1 MDRCMHQN
9 SVGPIRFEALHSFL
23 ATMSRTVVHYPEHTP
38 SRLVGF
44 LSHDIFDKAI
54 SRPNAVLDFATTEES
69 PLVHIPRRQVR
80 PGSVSLIFVLNSHR
94 ETGRWRQR
102 KVFTLPCL
110 NAGFFVCGNDEFSQS
125 QFLALPNPS
134 IEIQD
139 PPGLFGKLRVAREN
153 PTAVTPWPQCIG
165 TQPAPQ
171 CCATHIGNDTLGN
184 HFSPNVSDRESRQ
197 RQTETIRK
205 FTGQG
210 LYLDYDAGGESG
222 PTARRAAVPQDLAAS
237 PGRIAFATCLRFV
250 EEYRGVMQ

>member
-1 MDRCMHQN
+1 MDRRMYQN
-9 SVGPIRFEALHSFL
+9 GVGPLQSEALHSFL
-23 ATMSRTVVHYPEHTP
+23 ATMSRTVVHDPEHTP

-44 LSHDIFDKAI
+44 LCHDVSDKLV
-54 SRPNAVLDFATTEES
+54 SRPNAVLDFAATKEP

-80 PGSVSLIFVLNSHR
+80 PGPVSLVFVLNSHR

-102 KVFTLPCL
+102 KVFALPCL

-125 QFLALPNPS
+125 QFSALPNPT
-134 IEIQD
+134 IEIQN
-139 PPGLFGKLRVAREN
+139 PPGLFGELRVAREN
-153 PTAVTPWPQCIG
+153 PTAVTPWSQCIG

-171 CCATHIGNDTLGN
+171 GCATHIGNDDLGN

-197 RQTETIRK
+197 RQTQTVWK
-205 FTGQG
+205 FTRQG
-210 LYLDYDAGGESG
+210 LYLDYDAGGKSG
-222 PTARRAAVPQDLAAS
+222 PIARRGAVPQGLAAS